1 MVPSVVE
8 SWKMKCTMTPV
19 LIFVIN
25 FQINR
30 MLMKQKVI
38 DIFGEKNVTIKN
50 LKCGRVPRS
59 VFENFTMH
67 EN

>member
-38 DIFGEKNVTIKN
+38 DIFGEKNVTIKK
-50 LKCGRVPRS
+50 LS
-59 VFENFTMH
+59 
-67 EN
+67 